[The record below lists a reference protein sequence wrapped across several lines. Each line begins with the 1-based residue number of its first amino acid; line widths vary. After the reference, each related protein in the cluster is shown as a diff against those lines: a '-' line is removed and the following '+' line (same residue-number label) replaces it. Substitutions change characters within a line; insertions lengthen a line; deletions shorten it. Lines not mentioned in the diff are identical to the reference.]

1 MPRLREAGVAILKN
15 VDFEEITPHGV
26 NITDGEGKKQ
36 AIAADTVVLAGG
48 MEPNQT
54 LSHQIEGRV
63 LQIHLVGDCSE
74 LRLIHGAVEDG
85 YRAALAI

>member
-1 MPRLREAGVAILKN
+1 MPRLREAGVAMLKN
-15 VDFEEITPHGV
+15 VDFEEITPRGV
-26 NITDGEGKKQ
+26 NITDSEGEKQ

-48 MEPNQT
+48 MEPNKALLQ
-54 LSHQIEGRV
+54 QIEGKV
-63 LQIHLVGDCSE
+63 PQIHLVGDCSE